1 MGQILEQFGEE
12 FTITSKRLGWYFGQW
27 KKNGGWTVMLRSID
41 KVDFVFCTLIPKTN
55 GEFDPFSGVL
65 EQTWYASLQGQI
77 MEVCADGIKQLL
89 ETRKSR
95 YDSIPKVEK
104 GSEILV
110 KNEDGTF
117 AKYTVESLRR
127 FEEGI
132 CIQYS
137 GKFSS
142 DEYVLLDEYKELW
155 KLANEEILNL

>member
-12 FTITSKRLGWYFGQW
+12 FTITGKRLGWYIGQW

-55 GEFDPFSGVL
+55 GELDSFSGVL
-65 EQTWYASLQGQI
+65 EQTWYASIQGKI
-77 MEVCADGIKQLL
+77 MEVSVDGVRLLL
-89 ETRKSR
+89 ETRAKR
-95 YDSIPKVEK
+95 YDPIPEVEK
-104 GSEILV
+104 GREILV

-117 AKYTVESLRR
+117 AKHTVESLRR

-137 GKFSS
+137 GKFSA
-142 DEYVLLDEYKELW
+142 DEYVLLDEYKESW
-155 KLANEEILNL
+155 KLAVAEGNYE

>member
-1 MGQILEQFGEE
+1 MEQILEQFGEE
-12 FTITSKRLGWYFGQW
+12 FTITGKRLGWYIGQW
-27 KKNGGWTVMLRSID
+27 KRNGGWTVMLKSID
-41 KVDFVFCTLIPKTN
+41 KIDFVFCTLIPKTN

-110 KNEDGTF
+110 KSEDGTF
-117 AKYTVESLRR
+117 AKYTVESLRH

-142 DEYVLLDEYKELW
+142 DEYVLLEEYKKLW
-155 KLANEEILNL
+155 KLANEEIFNL